1 MSDSNRLSDNIGFST
16 GALEKGD
23 YRKAIDWLHG
33 ESIDSVELSAL
44 RFEELEPMVH
54 DLESLSVDRFNYVS
68 FHAPSS
74 FSNESEAHVVDL
86 LGHVY
91 DRGWNIVVH
100 PDVIYQPSLWKRFGK
115 QLLIENMDR
124 RKATGRTVEELET
137 LFEEFP
143 HARLC
148 LDVAH
153 ARQMDTTLSLLGRI
167 FRRFIGRIAEIHI
180 SELDSNCRHQ
190 PMSMNAVHDFQ
201 YFSRNLDKEIPVTIE
216 STLVG
221 PRTSL
226 RIEEFKLAKQATRFK
241 YHYEDSV
248 AEDKPGD
255 NE

>member
-1 MSDSNRLSDNIGFST
+1 MSDSNRLSENVGFST

-23 YRKAIDWLHG
+23 YRKAINWLHD
-33 ESIDSVELSAL
+33 ERIDNVELSAL

-54 DLESLSVDRFNYVS
+54 DLESLSVDRFKYVS

-74 FSNESEAHVVDL
+74 FSQENEAHVVNL
-86 LGHVY
+86 LGRVY

-100 PDVIYQPSLWKRFGK
+100 PDVIYQPSLWKRFGG

-124 RKATGRTVEELET
+124 RKATGRTVEELDQ
-137 LFEEFP
+137 LFTEFP
-143 HARLC
+143 EARLC

-167 FRRFIGRIAEIHI
+167 FRRFMDRIAEVHI
-180 SELDSNCRHQ
+180 SELDSYCRHQ
-190 PMSMNAVHDFQ
+190 PMSMTAVHDFRQ
-201 YFSRNLDKEIPVTIE
+201 FSQKLDETIPVIIE

-221 PRTSL
+221 NRASL
-226 RIEEFKLAKQATRFK
+226 RKEEFQLAKKATRFH
-241 YHYEDSV
+241 YHFEDSV
-248 AEDKPGD
+248 EEDKPSY